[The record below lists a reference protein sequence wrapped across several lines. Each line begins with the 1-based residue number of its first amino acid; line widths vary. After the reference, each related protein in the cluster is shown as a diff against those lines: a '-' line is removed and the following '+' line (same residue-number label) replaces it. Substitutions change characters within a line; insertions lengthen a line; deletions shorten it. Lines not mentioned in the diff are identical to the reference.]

1 MRLGAHISVAGG
13 LHNAFERG
21 AEVGCDSIMIFTKSN
36 RQWKAT
42 PLTEDDITLYREAE
56 ESHAGIS
63 PVSVHASYLIN
74 LASPDP
80 ELREK
85 SYQALK
91 IEVERADAIGAA
103 FLVFHPGAYTQG
115 DEESGLNNIAAA
127 LNRLLEETEG
137 CETKICLETMAGTG
151 TTLGH
156 RFEHLA
162 YLIEATGAHERI
174 GVCFDTCHVFAAG
187 YDIRSPEAYA
197 ATMEEFDRV
206 VGLERICCFHFNDSR
221 HELGS
226 NKDRHQHIGEGHIG
240 LDGFANFLNDL
251 RFVDHPAHLE
261 TPKTEEDEE
270 EGEIEMDPI
279 NLGRLRELLESAES
293 P

>member
-21 AEVGCDSIMIFTKSN
+21 AEAGCDSIMIFTKSN
-36 RQWKAT
+36 RRWKAS
-42 PLTEDDITLYREAE
+42 PLTEDDVVLYREAE
-56 ESHAGIS
+56 RTHAGIS

-80 ELREK
+80 ALREK

-91 IEVERADAIGAA
+91 IEVERADALGAA

-115 DEESGLNNIAAA
+115 DEASGLDNIARA
-127 LNRLLEETEG
+127 LNRLLEETAE
-137 CETKICLETMAGTG
+137 CETIVCLETMAGTG

-162 YLIEATGAHERI
+162 YLIEATGGHDRI

-197 ATMEEFDRV
+197 ATMDEFDRV

-226 NKDRHQHIGEGHIG
+226 NRDRHQHIGDGHIG
-240 LDGFANFLNDL
+240 LEGFANFVNDP
-251 RFVDHPAHLE
+251 RFADHPAHLE

-279 NLGRLRELLESAES
+279 NLGRLRDLLS
-293 P
+293 